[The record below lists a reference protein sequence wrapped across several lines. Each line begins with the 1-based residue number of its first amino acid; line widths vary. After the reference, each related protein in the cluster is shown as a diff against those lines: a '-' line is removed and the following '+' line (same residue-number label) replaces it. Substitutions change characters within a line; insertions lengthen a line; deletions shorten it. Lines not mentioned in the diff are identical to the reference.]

1 MLACSRTR
9 AVSVLSRSRTR
20 FLRSAPR
27 QIEGSVR
34 IPLPRIPCRCRGSG
48 WQRAG
53 GASSGSR
60 APSGACRG
68 PGVGWEEPRVR
79 RRRRQ
84 QGLSRGGN
92 TLCYTTAPCQ
102 EPGSKHTLPIA
113 RFPSVAAV
121 SISFKGRQHLG
132 WVGGL
137 GLFFF
142 IIFFWSFVPCSPSCA
157 DLADAKWG
165 ERRGGDFLSAAG
177 GGEQP
182 GLAAA
187 AWAREARRQRQ
198 SRAGTAGTWR
208 RLALN
213 RLPALGPV
221 CAPRAPARRR
231 RAPRACQHHPAFL
244 PGSVCWCR
252 ADNGQAGESL
262 AALQPPCLGLKRG
275 RR

>member
-1 MLACSRTR
+1 MSLRIVGSVLGLFLCHGVVLGCWRTAQDRQSGGYGEMPMRCEDRRWVTVAAVLACSRTH
-9 AVSVLSRSRTR
+9 AVSVLSCSRTR

-53 GASSGSR
+53 GASAGSR

-92 TLCYTTAPCQ
+92 TLCYTTAPCR

-142 IIFFWSFVPCSPSCA
+142 LVFCPLLSKLCGS
-157 DLADAKWG
+157 
-165 ERRGGDFLSAAG
+165 GG
-177 GGEQP
+177 
-182 GLAAA
+182 
-187 AWAREARRQRQ
+187 R
-198 SRAGTAGTWR
+198 
-208 RLALN
+208 
-213 RLPALGPV
+213 
-221 CAPRAPARRR
+221 
-231 RAPRACQHHPAFL
+231 
-244 PGSVCWCR
+244 
-252 ADNGQAGESL
+252 
-262 AALQPPCLGLKRG
+262 
-275 RR
+275 